1 MTGFFILM
9 SDLSLNCSVCCK
21 NHQYIETLYQSMAYK
36 KHIHRVACYVIEH
49 SMAQGNILCTSFSFE
64 NVEKVQLL
72 RLPHFF
78 EYVSFLSE
86 LNNYYLLLLLLVLIL
101 VVEKFVS
108 VVEPVGYFDD

>member
-1 MTGFFILM
+1 M
-9 SDLSLNCSVCCK
+9 
-21 NHQYIETLYQSMAYK
+21 
-36 KHIHRVACYVIEH
+36 
-49 SMAQGNILCTSFSFE
+49 
-64 NVEKVQLL
+64 L

-78 EYVSFLSE
+78 EYVSFVSE